1 MIFLPDPN
9 YHRLHYP
16 PSQSQSRPD
25 LSVSLHSPWL
35 AAWLPCV
42 CVFKQQRRTPPHKGA
57 RAALRMRTRHSNKQR
72 RHTRDHKCAV
82 SIHCT

>member
-42 CVFKQQRRTPPHKGA
+42 CV
-57 RAALRMRTRHSNKQR
+57 
-72 RHTRDHKCAV
+72 
-82 SIHCT
+82 